1 MEIFHLPNFECIF
14 IGDNFKFE
22 STIPENINI
31 KILEI

>member
-1 MEIFHLPNFECIF
+1 MEIFHLPNFECTF
-14 IGDNFKFE
+14 IGDSFNFE